1 MKQELIKKAY
11 EIAKEQY
18 TAIGV
23 DTDAAI
29 AKMKDVNISLHCW
42 QTDDVG
48 GFETPDSELAGGGI
62 QATGNYPGKATTIKQ
77 VREDLEKVLSLL
89 PGKQRLNLH
98 AIYGDFQGEVVDRD
112 QIEVKHFQSWIDWC
126 KLHGIGM
133 DFNASCFSHPR
144 AADGYTLS
152 SKNEENRKFWV
163 EHLKRCRAISA
174 EMGKQLGT
182 PCVHNTW
189 IPDGSKDT
197 PVDRNGYRELLKKS
211 LDEAL
216 AVDYPKEHMK
226 DAVESK
232 LFGIGV
238 ESMTV
243 GSHDFYLGYAIQNN
257 KLICLDNGHFHPTEQ
272 VGDKISS
279 VLQFVDEILLHV
291 TRPIRWDSDHVV
303 TLNED
308 VQLIASEIMRNNFLD
323 RVNIGLD
330 FFDASINR
338 IGAYVTGTRAAMKAF
353 LIAALEP
360 TSDLVKLEEESKNFE
375 RLAMLEELKTMPFSA
390 VWDYY
395 CLEEGVPVGTEYISE
410 IQSYES
416 EVLSKR

>member
-1 MKQELIKKAY
+1 
-11 EIAKEQY
+11 
-18 TAIGV
+18 
-23 DTDAAI
+23 
-29 AKMKDVNISLHCW
+29 
-42 QTDDVG
+42 
-48 GFETPDSELAGGGI
+48 
-62 QATGNYPGKATTIKQ
+62 
-77 VREDLEKVLSLL
+77 
-89 PGKQRLNLH
+89 
-98 AIYGDFQGEVVDRD
+98 
-112 QIEVKHFQSWIDWC
+112 
-126 KLHGIGM
+126 
-133 DFNASCFSHPR
+133 
-144 AADGYTLS
+144 
-152 SKNEENRKFWV
+152 V

-174 EMGKQLGT
+174 EMGKQLGS

-197 PVDRNGYRELLKKS
+197 PIDRNGYRVQLKKS
-211 LDEAL
+211 LDEAMEI
-216 AVDYPKEHMK
+216 DYPKEHMK

-243 GSHDFYLGYAIQNN
+243 GSHDFYLGYAIKNN

-279 VLQFVDEILLHV
+279 CLQFVDEVLLHV

-308 VQLIASEIMRNNFLD
+308 VQLIASEIIRNDFLD

-338 IGAYVTGTRAAMKAF
+338 IGAYVTGTRAAQKAF

-360 TSDLVKLEEESKNFE
+360 TKELVKLEEAGKNFE
-375 RLAMLEELKTMPFSA
+375 RLATLEELKTMPFAA

-395 CLEEGVPVGTEYISE
+395 CLQEGVPVGADYITE
-410 IQSYES
+410 IQKYEV